1 MGKIDSYEA
10 IDVLNDNDVTIYSV
24 SGITKKVSLSNLVQ
38 SILNKIKLKGLVTRV
53 TAGVGLSGGIITS
66 EGTIKCN
73 LKSETKASYPSQL
86 TDEVGRQYAVGLD
99 SNGHLSVNV
108 PWSGVAYSAGEG
120 ITISNNGTIK
130 VKLDNTN
137 TSTSKTTAATAYALK
152 NVYDDSVRRDFSNV
166 DNVIQVK
173 SLTVGT
179 REYNSEVGEYSV
191 SEGFSNIAKGQYSHV
206 EGGNNVANAKASHTE
221 GISSSSD
228 GIASHAENLG
238 TNAQGKGS
246 HAEGYRSQ
254 SIGDY
259 SHAEGVDTQA
269 TAYASHSEGES
280 TIASGIHSHAEGTTT
295 EAIGMGSHAEGEA
308 TVAKGADSHTEGFDT
323 CAHGDSGHA
332 EGIRTESYMS
342 GSHSEGN
349 GVSEV
354 DNYWNY
360 VSDADKAIFA
370 NIDNMAY
377 SIVANGNGAHAEGN
391 CGKYTFVTTN
401 ADGTKTDGDTV
412 YGIIY
417 AGGEGAHAEGVST
430 GVDIKNKICCTIANG
445 NGAHAEGV
453 STQALKEATHSEG
466 YRTQA
471 KGRYS
476 HAEGY
481 KGQALGESS
490 HVEGSE
496 SKAQGHSSHAEG
508 YGTNAQGSYS
518 HAGGYQASVAGNS
531 QFGMQG
537 YGNKFG
543 LSQYRGCFGFQPT
556 GTLYTKDTTIAET
569 TARFG
574 CGGTINNGI
583 TVVIKLSAM
592 AMYALMM
599 TTYYNNGAE
608 VENNFMGLISTSSQS
623 NGTPYLNDCEMQGLT
638 DRVSVVQ
645 NNQIAISTD
654 SRDDK
659 EQIMFH
665 LIRII

>member
-38 SILNKIKLKGLVTRV
+38 SILNKIKSKGMVTRV
-53 TAGVGLSGGIITS
+53 SAGVGLSGGTITN

-73 LKSETKASYPSQL
+73 LKSETKASYPSQI

-99 SNGHLSVNV
+99 SNGNLSVNV
-108 PWSGVAYSAGEG
+108 PWSGEAYSAGEG

-130 VKLDNTN
+130 VKLDNTH

-152 NVYDDSVRRDFSNV
+152 SVYDDSVRRDFSNV
-166 DNVIQVK
+166 DNVVQVK

-221 GISSSSD
+221 GISSNSD

-238 TNAQGKGS
+238 TSAQGKGS

-254 SIGDY
+254 SIGSY
-259 SHAEGVDTQA
+259 SHAEGVETQA
-269 TAYASHSEGES
+269 TDYASHAEGES
-280 TIASGIHSHAEGTTT
+280 TIASGVHSHAEGTTT

-308 TVAKGADSHTEGFDT
+308 TVAKGNNSHTEGFDT

-332 EGIRTESYMS
+332 EGVNTESYMN
-342 GSHSEGN
+342 GSHAEGN
-349 GVSEV
+349 GVS
-354 DNYWNY
+354 DINWDY
-360 VSDADKAIFA
+360 VSSADKTILSS
-370 NIDNMAY
+370 IENMY

-417 AGGEGAHAEGVST
+417 AGGEGAHAEGVSI
-430 GVDIKNKICCTIANG
+430 GVDNKNKICCTIANG

-453 STQALKEATHSEG
+453 STQAIKDATHSEG

-471 KGRYS
+471 RARYA

-481 KGQALGESS
+481 KCQASGESS
-490 HVEGSE
+490 HVEGAE
-496 SKAQGHSSHAEG
+496 SKASGNSSHAEG
-508 YGTNAQGSYS
+508 YGTSAQGSYS
-518 HAGGYQASVAGNS
+518 HACGFQATVVGTS

-543 LSQYRGCFGFQPT
+543 LSQYRGCLGFQPN
-556 GTLYTKDTTIAET
+556 GTPYTQDTTITET

-574 CGGTINNGI
+574 CGGTIDNGV